1 MRICV
6 PLSTAQ
12 RERGVEADTSVYTDG
27 SFGTYL
33 ISRSPDL
40 YVRSPGRHLHHPCGD
55 RTRSEDGE
63 AAGSISSFYH
73 SISNMDYTVCICS
86 QLFVMRHDDER
97 LVHLVS

>member
-1 MRICV
+1 MASASEALKRIQV
-6 PLSTAQ
+6 FTPMGRLVRTLYPA
-12 RERGVEADTSVYTDG
+12 RPTYT
-27 SFGTYL
+27 F
-33 ISRSPDL
+33 DL
-40 YVRSPGRHLHHPCGD
+40 PGGIYIYPYGD
-55 RTRSEDGE
+55 RPRSEDGE